1 MIAYNDIIVNKN
13 ITRLAKNIRNTQINI
28 LELLPFLYL
37 LASLGDF
44 LTNFGETELFSK
56 ALNRLFFF
64 GVGVFGARSNANSMF
79 VCKYV
84 YISKIINRPSLIIVF
99 H

>member
-13 ITRLAKNIRNTQINI
+13 ITTLAKNIRNTQINI

-44 LTNFGETELFSK
+44 LTNSGEPGLSSK
-56 ALNRLFFF
+56 ALNLFFSL
-64 GVGVFGARSNANSMF
+64 GVGVFGARSNVNNMF

-84 YISKIINRPSLIIVF
+84 CIYQ
-99 H
+99 

>member
-1 MIAYNDIIVNKN
+1 MIAYNDIVVNKN
-13 ITRLAKNIRNTQINI
+13 ITTLAKNIRNTSINI

-37 LASLGDF
+37 FARLGDF
-44 LTNFGETELFSK
+44 VTNSGEPELPYE

-64 GVGVFGARSNANSMF
+64 GVGVFGARSNVNSMF

-84 YISKIINRPSLIIVF
+84 CIYQ
-99 H
+99 